1 MIKLNVGATTQLTHM
16 LLPQMLARKHK
27 CLIINMS
34 SFTSLIPSPM
44 LAVYGATKA
53 YVKHLSLSLADEF
66 RGKVDVMSVAP
77 WWVVTS
83 MTKIRRASLTA
94 VSPDHFVREVM
105 KSVGTADHCD
115 PYWFHALIE
124 SLPPPS
130 HTRNPTSSNLL
141 FPLLLPPLVYT
152 ANCRQQCTCG
162 VGATFY
168 HSIEI
173 HSAAIVCTQ
182 EVDASL
188 CPDDAKLS
196 SQNFKFLKF
205 I

>member
-1 MIKLNVGATTQLTHM
+1 
-16 LLPQMLARKHK
+16 
-27 CLIINMS
+27 MS

-115 PYWFHALIE
+115 PYWFHALIDA
-124 SLPPPS
+124 
-130 HTRNPTSSNLL
+130 
-141 FPLLLPPLVYT
+141 LV
-152 ANCRQQCTCG
+152 
-162 VGATFY
+162 VWVP
-168 HSIEI
+168 HSI
-173 HSAAIVCTQ
+173 T
-182 EVDASL
+182 AS
-188 CPDDAKLS
+188 
-196 SQNFKFLKF
+196 KF
-205 I
+205 IQQQSFVRKRLMLRSAQTTPN